1 MDASSQRDQVTGAIR
16 ILIQP
21 VQLKQPESLISAWF
35 ARCIL
40 L

>member
-1 MDASSQRDQVTGAIR
+1 MDASSQRNQVTGAIR

-21 VQLKQPESLISAWF
+21 VQLKQPESLRSGWF
-35 ARCIL
+35 TRGIL